1 MRECAKA
8 RKEIAQQTERKRE
21 VSEAQEAMKETVKRA
36 IAKLTQGEVAKK
48 FMDPREFKG
57 GDRLKRA
64 CVADIVEYANS
75 YKSIKPSQFPF
86 EEEGS
91 ILYKKFDRNQPPL
104 TL

>member
-1 MRECAKA
+1 MKECENA
-8 RKEIAQQTERKRE
+8 RKQIGQLTAKKRE
-21 VSEAQEAMKETVKRA
+21 VSDAQEAMKETLKKA

-91 ILYKKFDRNQPPL
+91 ILYKKFDRNQSPL

>member
-1 MRECAKA
+1 VRECAKA

-21 VSEAQEAMKETVKRA
+21 VSEAQEAMKETVRRA
-36 IAKLTQGEVAKK
+36 IAKLIQGEVAKK

-91 ILYKKFDRNQPPL
+91 ILYKKFDRNQSPL